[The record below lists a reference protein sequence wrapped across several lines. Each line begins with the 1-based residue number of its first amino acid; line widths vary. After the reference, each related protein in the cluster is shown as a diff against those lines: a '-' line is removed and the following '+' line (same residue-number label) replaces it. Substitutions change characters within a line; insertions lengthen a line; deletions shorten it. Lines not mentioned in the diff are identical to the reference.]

1 MSHLTTYNSEVL
13 VNCKKTLLKK
23 ALADLG
29 LSVDHEIKMINNTW
43 ITEPVDAGLV
53 QDGNPISVGFK
64 YKKEGAKTILEVAG
78 DFWGTGIDQGTFINK
93 LAQAYKKHDV
103 IYQCEQ
109 QGWTVSK
116 EDITIDNKTQEVIIL
131 ASRYVA

>member
-23 ALADLG
+23 AVLDLG
-29 LSVDHEIKMINNTW
+29 LGIDYNIKTIKNTW
-43 ITEPVDAGLV
+43 ITEMVDAGLLK
-53 QDGNPISVGFK
+53 DGKPIAIGFNF
-64 YKKEGAKTILEVAG
+64 KKEGKNIKLEVAG
-78 DFWGTGIDQGTFINK
+78 DFWGTGIDQSSFINK

-103 IYQCEQ
+103 IFQCKQ
-109 QGWTVSK
+109 QGWTVNS
-116 EDITIDNKTQEVIIL
+116 EDITIDKKTNEIVIQ